1 VDTPNLTLTFAFL
14 AGLVSFA
21 SPCVLPL
28 VPAYLGY
35 LGGTSV
41 MASKGED
48 SRQGT
53 AQTFFHALFFVLG
66 FGLVFILLGATAT
79 LIGQILFDS
88 TILLQRVGGV
98 LLVIFGLKLM
108 GVGWG
113 RKSWALAAMVVA
125 LITFVLDSGWIVQ
138 GEWAWGGDGLRWLQE
153 SLLMGLVVLAGAGWS
168 TARQVILAAAA
179 GILNF
184 MASYDAFVPNLLAS
198 GLIVAVTVLMNRT
211 DLFFAEK
218 KIELEQTGS
227 LTGQTGYLR
236 SLLFGVVF
244 AAGWTPCVG
253 PILASILVVASQ
265 MNTVGQG
272 VLLLTAY
279 TLGLGIPFLLVGLA
293 FGPVSKWLRKMNR
306 YVGVISILS
315 GVVLALMG
323 ILIFT
328 DSLSFLAGYGSFVDL
343 EL

>member
-1 VDTPNLTLTFAFL
+1 
-14 AGLVSFA
+14 
-21 SPCVLPL
+21 
-28 VPAYLGY
+28 
-35 LGGTSV
+35 
-41 MASKGED
+41 
-48 SRQGT
+48 
-53 AQTFFHALFFVLG
+53 
-66 FGLVFILLGATAT
+66 
-79 LIGQILFDS
+79 
-88 TILLQRVGGV
+88 
-98 LLVIFGLKLM
+98 
-108 GVGWG
+108 
-113 RKSWALAAMVVA
+113 
-125 LITFVLDSGWIVQ
+125 
-138 GEWAWGGDGLRWLQE
+138 
-153 SLLMGLVVLAGAGWS
+153 MGLVVLAGAGWS